1 MAELKRTQLY
11 DVHVAEG
18 GQMVDFGGWEMPIQ
32 YPEGIIS
39 EHLYTRHFCSIF
51 DVSHMGRLIIEGPE
65 MVQFL
70 QHVLTSNVES
80 LVVGKA
86 QYSIIPNEKG
96 EAIDDA
102 YLYRFSED
110 RYLLIVNAGNT
121 DKDLEH
127 LNKEIKKFD
136 CTMTNITADWASV
149 AVQGPKS
156 KELLTQLAGGVA
168 LTEPE
173 KNALGHVDFEGHEA
187 YVAKTGYTGEPLGYE
202 VFVKTEDAA
211 WFWKRMEELGAKP
224 AALGARDTLRLEAG
238 MPLYGHEMYF
248 EPGDEPGPDD
258 IPMPI
263 FAVSLAKFAVSFSDR
278 KGDYI
283 GREALTKQKEA
294 FDKVQNRDYS
304 MSDVLPRRVMPI
316 ALIDRGVLRKG
327 MDIYRNGELV
337 GFTTSGTMVP
347 YYKAEGEGLESVITD
362 EVVKRSIGLCYINCD
377 ILPDDEVEVDVRGK
391 RVKAVIVD
399 KHLDTMAPPYA
410 RPMVYGTEIS
420 EMEIGDEPRSVKALN
435 LIKKAEDNHLWRQ
448 KECINLIPSENTPS
462 KAVQMLAASDPS
474 ARYAEHKKVKSFY
487 DKDIFYYQGTKFID
501 EVEQRA
507 VDELKK
513 YFGCTEVETRV
524 ISGQMSN
531 VCAFSSLMD
540 WKNRLNRKQTPLR
553 LGYILNNHII
563 KGGHLSAQPMG
574 ALKDYVAVD
583 PKTER
588 NAVVNFPVLK
598 DNIFKIDVE
607 ETKKVID
614 EYRPEFIIFGKSMV
628 IHKEP
633 VAEIRKYVDDMGLDT
648 TIMYDMA
655 HVLGIAGDYFQKP
668 FEEGAEIVT
677 GSTHKTFFGP
687 QRGLVAM
694 NYKEDDLK
702 YGLWETVERRAFPGS
717 VSNHHL
723 GTQLGLYMAALEMN
737 EFKDAYQKAIITNA
751 KGFAK
756 ALKAEGLNVCGDPAN
771 DYTETHQVLVSVG
784 YGEGPEIA
792 ERLEQNNIVVNYQ
805 ATPDEEGFTASGA
818 LRMGVSEMVRFGF
831 GEEEFKKL
839 ASLMADCILR
849 NKNIKDEVAKFRSG
863 YTKMHYCFDDKEFLD
878 ALEGFA
884 GKIGF

>member
-18 GQMVDFGGWEMPIQ
+18 GTMVDFGGWEMPIQ

-51 DVSHMGRLIIEGPE
+51 DVSHMGRLIVEGPD
-65 MVQFL
+65 MVKFL

-80 LVVGKA
+80 LIVGKA
-86 QYSIIPNEKG
+86 QYCIIPNEKG

-121 DKDLEH
+121 EKDLEH
-127 LNKEIKKFD
+127 LNKEIKKFN
-136 CTMTNITADWASV
+136 CTLTNITGDWASI

-156 KELLTQLAGGVA
+156 KELMTKLAGGAAV
-168 LTEPE
+168 TEPE
-173 KNALGHVDFEGHEA
+173 KNALNHLDLEGHEA

-202 VFVKTEDAA
+202 VFVKSGDAE

-224 AALGARDTLRLEAG
+224 AGLGARDTLRLEAG
-238 MPLYGHEMYF
+238 MPLYGHEMYY

-258 IPMPI
+258 IAMPI

-283 GREALTKQKEA
+283 GREALAKQKEA

-316 ALIDRGVLRKG
+316 ALTDRGVLRKG
-327 MDIYRNGELV
+327 MDVYKDGKLV

-362 EVVKRSIGLCYINCD
+362 EVVKRSIGLCYIDCD
-377 ILPDDEVEVDVRGK
+377 LLPDDEVEVDVRGK

-410 RPMVYGTEIS
+410 RPMIYGTEIS
-420 EMEIGDEPRSVKALN
+420 EMEIGDEPRATKALN

-448 KECINLIPSENTPS
+448 KKCINLIPSENTPS
-462 KAVQMLAASDPS
+462 KAVQMLSASDPS

-501 EVEQRA
+501 EVEQRG

-531 VCAFSSLMD
+531 VCAFSALMD
-540 WKNRLNRKQTPLR
+540 WKNRLNRKQTPQR

-574 ALKDYVAVD
+574 ALHDYVAID

-588 NAVVNFPVLK
+588 SAIVNFPVLK

-614 EYRPEFIIFGKSMV
+614 EYKPEFIIFGKSMV

-694 NYKEDDLK
+694 NYDEDDLK

-737 EFKDAYQKAIITNA
+737 EFKDEYQKAVINNA
-751 KGFAK
+751 KSFAK

-784 YGEGPEIA
+784 YGEGPEVA
-792 ERLEQNNIVVNYQ
+792 ERLENNNIVVNYQ

-818 LRMGVSEMVRFGF
+818 LRMGVSEMTRFGF
-831 GEEEFKKL
+831 GEAEFKKL
-839 ASLMADCILR
+839 AALMADCILR
-849 NKNIKDEVAKFRSG
+849 NKDVSEDVSKLRADYTEMKF
-863 YTKMHYCFDDKEFLD
+863 CFKDKEFLD
-878 ALEGFA
+878 ALEEFA